1 MLGRIDSWFSEN
13 VKIICGKDT
22 KPDNTVIQTVSDGI
36 TKGDPIE
43 IFDPLGIDN
52 VIKELEKSIENPT
65 LNDDVDELQNDL
77 EELKDALEE
86 QDKVLVKAV
95 TMFDKNKEH
104 YAKLSQNLVG
114 RGRPKKDAQQQTQPN
129 VAQTTTQTKAQ
140 PNVQN
145 VAGNVTQEEKPKK
158 TNIALWVVGIVI
170 GGLIGVN
177 ILKNRE

>member
-1 MLGRIDSWFSEN
+1 MKWKQTLDGFGLTEE
-13 VKIICGKDT
+13 
-22 KPDNTVIQTVSDGI
+22 TVSQGIRNKIKDYYTIVDGI
-36 TKGDPIE
+36 D
-43 IFDPLGIDN
+43 
-52 VIKELEKSIENPT
+52 ELEKSIENPT
-65 LNDDVDELQNDL
+65 LNDDVEEFKNDL
-77 EELKDALEE
+77 EELQEALEE
-86 QDKVLVKAV
+86 QEKVLDKAIR
-95 TMFDKNKEH
+95 MFDKNKEH
-104 YAKLSQNLVG
+104 YANLSKNLVG
-114 RGRPKKDAQQQTQPN
+114 RGRPKKDVQQQTQPN

>member
-1 MLGRIDSWFSEN
+1 MKWKQTLEGFGLTEE
-13 VKIICGKDT
+13 
-22 KPDNTVIQTVSDGI
+22 TVSQGIRNKIKDYYTIVDGI
-36 TKGDPIE
+36 E
-43 IFDPLGIDN
+43 
-52 VIKELEKSIENPT
+52 ELEKSIENPT

-114 RGRPKKDAQQQTQPN
+114 RGRPKKDAQPN
-129 VAQTTTQTKAQ
+129 VAQPTTQTNAQ

-145 VAGNVTQEEKPKK
+145 VAGNVTQGDEKPKK

>member
-1 MLGRIDSWFSEN
+1 MKWKQTLDGFGLTEE
-13 VKIICGKDT
+13 
-22 KPDNTVIQTVSDGI
+22 TVSQGIRNKIKDYYTIVDGI
-36 TKGDPIE
+36 DVT
-43 IFDPLGIDN
+43 
-52 VIKELEKSIENPT
+52 EKSIENPT
-65 LNDDVDELQNDL
+65 LNDDVDELQNSL
-77 EELKDALEE
+77 EELQEALEE
-86 QDKVLVKAV
+86 QDRVLVKAL

-104 YAKLSQNLVG
+104 YANLSKNLVG

>member
-1 MLGRIDSWFSEN
+1 MKWKETLDGFGLTEE
-13 VKIICGKDT
+13 
-22 KPDNTVIQTVSDGI
+22 TVSQGIRNKIKDYYTIVDGI
-36 TKGDPIE
+36 E
-43 IFDPLGIDN
+43 
-52 VIKELEKSIENPT
+52 ELEKSIENPT
-65 LNDDVDELQNDL
+65 LNDDVDELKNDL
-77 EELKDALEE
+77 EELQEALEE

-104 YAKLSQNLVG
+104 YANLSKNLVG

-158 TNIALWVVGIVI
+158 TNIALWIVGIVI

>member
-1 MLGRIDSWFSEN
+1 MKWKQTLDGFGLTEE
-13 VKIICGKDT
+13 
-22 KPDNTVIQTVSDGI
+22 TVSQGIRNKIKDYYTIVDGI
-36 TKGDPIE
+36 D
-43 IFDPLGIDN
+43 
-52 VIKELEKSIENPT
+52 ELEKSIENPT
-65 LNDDVDELQNDL
+65 LNDDVEELQNDL
-77 EELKDALEE
+77 EELQEALEE
-86 QDKVLVKAV
+86 QEKVLDKAIR
-95 TMFDKNKEH
+95 MFDKNKEH
-104 YAKLSQNLVG
+104 YANLSKNLVG

-158 TNIALWVVGIVI
+158 TNIGLWIVGIVI

>member
-1 MLGRIDSWFSEN
+1 MKWKQTLDGFGLTEE
-13 VKIICGKDT
+13 
-22 KPDNTVIQTVSDGI
+22 TVSQGIRNKIKDYYTIVDGI
-36 TKGDPIE
+36 E
-43 IFDPLGIDN
+43 
-52 VIKELEKSIENPT
+52 ELEKSIQNPT
-65 LNDDVDELQNDL
+65 LNDDVDELKNDL
-77 EELKDALEE
+77 EELQEALEE

>member
-1 MLGRIDSWFSEN
+1 MKWKQTLDGFGLTEE
-13 VKIICGKDT
+13 
-22 KPDNTVIQTVSDGI
+22 TVSQGIRNKIKDYYTIVDGI
-36 TKGDPIE
+36 E
-43 IFDPLGIDN
+43 
-52 VIKELEKSIENPT
+52 ELEKSIENPT
-65 LNDDVDELQNDL
+65 LNDDVDELKNDL
-77 EELKDALEE
+77 EELQEALEE

-104 YAKLSQNLVG
+104 YANLSKNLVG

>member
-1 MLGRIDSWFSEN
+1 MKWKQTLDGFGLTEE
-13 VKIICGKDT
+13 
-22 KPDNTVIQTVSDGI
+22 TVSQGIRNKIKDYYTIVDGI
-36 TKGDPIE
+36 G
-43 IFDPLGIDN
+43 
-52 VIKELEKSIENPT
+52 ELEKSIENPT
-65 LNDDVDELQNDL
+65 LNDDVDEFKTDL
-77 EELKDALEE
+77 EELNDALEE
-86 QDKVLVKAV
+86 QDRVLVKAI

-114 RGRPKKDAQQQTQPN
+114 RGRPKKDAQQQQPN
-129 VAQTTTQTKAQ
+129 VAKPTPQPNAQ

-158 TNIALWVVGIVI
+158 INIALWIVGIVI

>member
-1 MLGRIDSWFSEN
+1 MKWKQTLDGFGLTE
-13 VKIICGKDT
+13 
-22 KPDNTVIQTVSDGI
+22 QTVSQGIRNKIKDYYTIVDGI
-36 TKGDPIE
+36 E
-43 IFDPLGIDN
+43 
-52 VIKELEKSIENPT
+52 ELEKSIENPT
-65 LNDDVDELQNDL
+65 LNDDVDELKNDL
-77 EELKDALEE
+77 EELQEALEE

-114 RGRPKKDAQQQTQPN
+114 RGRPKKDAQQQPQPN

>member
-1 MLGRIDSWFSEN
+1 MKWKQTLDGFGLTEE
-13 VKIICGKDT
+13 
-22 KPDNTVIQTVSDGI
+22 TVSQGIRNKIKDYYTIVDGI
-36 TKGDPIE
+36 E
-43 IFDPLGIDN
+43 
-52 VIKELEKSIENPT
+52 ELEKSIENPT
-65 LNDDVDELQNDL
+65 LNDDVDEMESTLEDL
-77 EELKDALEE
+77 RNALEE
-86 QDKVLVKAV
+86 QEKVLDRAIK
-95 TMFDKNKEH
+95 MFDKNKDH
-104 YAKLSQNLVG
+104 YANLSKNLVG

-145 VAGNVTQEEKPKK
+145 VAGNVTQEQKPKK

>member
-1 MLGRIDSWFSEN
+1 MKWKQTLDGFGLTEE
-13 VKIICGKDT
+13 
-22 KPDNTVIQTVSDGI
+22 TVSQGIRNKIKDYYTIVDGI
-36 TKGDPIE
+36 E
-43 IFDPLGIDN
+43 
-52 VIKELEKSIENPT
+52 ELEKSIENPT
-65 LNDDVDELQNDL
+65 LNDDVDTLQTDL
-77 EELKDALEE
+77 EELQEALEE
-86 QDKVLVKAV
+86 QEKVLDKAIR
-95 TMFDKNKEH
+95 MFDKNKEH
-104 YAKLSQNLVG
+104 YANLSKNLVG